1 MKQDPTAVA
10 APQAPLEAWLRRNGA
25 SALFRALADLVPNA
39 AVVAVDADGD
49 VVYWSREAERLLGH
63 RADERVGRPCP
74 RGTVCDPGGVAR
86 VWGSLVQVTRA
97 DGTPV
102 QVRHYAHRVEGPDGP
117 GGLLALLQW
126 DPGFVPQGPAQPEP
140 DDVVDFHGLR
150 TRDPAMLRVLQTVR
164 NVAETDTTILVRG
177 ESGTGKELVAQAIH
191 RESARRDKPLVSV
204 NCAAFTPTLLESEL
218 FGHVKG
224 AFTGAI
230 HARKGIFAQADGG
243 TLFLDEV
250 GELSPDL
257 QSRLLRVL
265 QERVFQPVGSNELV
279 HVDIRVIA
287 ATHRALREE
296 ARAGRFREDLLYRLR
311 VVPIFLPALRE
322 RRVDIEVLLRQFIAT
337 FDARGGR
344 RVDSVDPAALRALLD
359 YRWPG
364 NVRELRN
371 VVEYAYAVGRGTI
384 VTLDDL
390 PPEVREPRTPDPRAR
405 PAPEPPAADPP
416 ASDRDR
422 ERLVAALADA
432 AGDLGAAAA
441 RLGVSRTTF
450 WRMRRRLGV

>member
-1 MKQDPTAVA
+1 
-10 APQAPLEAWLRRNGA
+10 
-25 SALFRALADLVPNA
+25 
-39 AVVAVDADGD
+39 
-49 VVYWSREAERLLGH
+49 
-63 RADERVGRPCP
+63 
-74 RGTVCDPGGVAR
+74 
-86 VWGSLVQVTRA
+86 
-97 DGTPV
+97 
-102 QVRHYAHRVEGPDGP
+102 
-117 GGLLALLQW
+117 
-126 DPGFVPQGPAQPEP
+126 
-140 DDVVDFHGLR
+140 
-150 TRDPAMLRVLQTVR
+150 MLRVLQTVR

-218 FGHVKG
+218 FGHLKG